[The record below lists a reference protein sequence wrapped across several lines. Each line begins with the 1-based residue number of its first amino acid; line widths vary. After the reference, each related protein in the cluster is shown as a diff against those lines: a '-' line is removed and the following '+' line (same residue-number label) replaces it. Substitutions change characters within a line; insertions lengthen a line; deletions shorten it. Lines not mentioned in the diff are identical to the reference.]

1 MINMT
6 DIALMYDLIAFEQ
19 RQIAQEKAQKRVDEY
34 RKCMYCHDIYY
45 IGNGIPVES
54 EPDPDDLEI
63 TGAEIE
69 GFICPECE

>member
-1 MINMT
+1 
-6 DIALMYDLIAFEQ
+6 
-19 RQIAQEKAQKRVDEY
+19 
-34 RKCMYCHDIYY
+34 MYCHDIYY